1 MFGKRPDGRRLKN
14 LAPIQMIMPYV
25 MKERSDS
32 MNMYEDTFDC
42 APMDRYIQKKE
53 AEGLKVGYMHI
64 LIAAIVRLIALRPQ
78 LNRFCMN
85 GRIYARPK
93 IWVSFVVHPTLRNDS
108 EGTTIKMC
116 FEGTETITEIAQMIN
131 ERVAKETVLRT
142 EENGTDK
149 LLRTLMHKIPGFL
162 IKFVVDTLMWM
173 DKHNIMP
180 KAIIELSPFHTSF
193 FVTNLKSLGISHIF
207 HHTYNF
213 GTTGLFFAMGKEKRI
228 PVVKN
233 GEIVEEKH
241 MSFGLVSDERFC
253 DGLYFANSLRLMRKF
268 MKNPESL
275 EKPLD
280 KKAEDVE

>member
-162 IKFVVDTLMWM
+162 IKFVVDTLMWI

-233 GEIVEEKH
+233 G
-241 MSFGLVSDERFC
+241 
-253 DGLYFANSLRLMRKF
+253 
-268 MKNPESL
+268 
-275 EKPLD
+275 
-280 KKAEDVE
+280 

>member
-42 APMDRYIQKKE
+42 APMDRDIQKKE

-131 ERVAKETVLRT
+131 ERVAQETVLRT

-233 GEIVEEKH
+233 GEIVEVKH

-275 EKPLD
+275 EKPLN
-280 KKAEDVE
+280 KKNEDVE